1 MSPMTIDSTRGAN
14 PSTVDG
20 QLGAGSRGR
29 RCGVAAAR
37 VLKFGGS
44 SLATPQRIRGVARIV
59 SDSLNGGPVVV
70 VVSAFQGVTNDLL
83 DCAGLAERQDQT
95 LEHAYNTLAARHRSA
110 MASLCSDPPDDR
122 ATGIIDEQLTELHDA
137 LRGIRLLGHCP
148 PAMLDVVA
156 SFGERLS
163 ALIVAAYLNRFGGGA
178 RFVDA
183 RQFVTTDEQFTRA
196 NVISERTERA
206 TRHYFTSFWRE
217 CGRQI
222 PVVTGFIGSTIDG
235 RTTTI
240 GRNGSDYTAALI
252 GAAIGASAIEIWTD
266 VDGVLSADPKA
277 VSSAFVLPRIT
288 YDQAMEMSSFG
299 AKVLCPATIA
309 PAAGK
314 SIPILIKNTFMPGAP
329 GTTISRKSAT
339 GHRFAIGV
347 SSLGDVTLLTLRGTN
362 AVGVAGTAR
371 RLFQA
376 LASGGVNALMT
387 SQALGERTTSF
398 VVNRAEAC
406 AAGQIVTR
414 EFGLE
419 FEQGLAALDQKP
431 NQAIITLIGKGV
443 KGRRYVASKLFAAL
457 DRHNI
462 EISAVAHSASERSIS
477 CVVDAAQQSRSLK
490 VIHQSVFETRK
501 TLALAVVGVGNVGG
515 AFLRQ
520 LSEQQPY
527 LLDQGF
533 DVKVIALAD
542 SKRFV
547 MRPDG
552 INLDGWRQELDAS
565 RRRMDPARFAYELAH
580 VEPTNGALID
590 CTADAGIVDA
600 YPEFINA
607 NLHII
612 AANKR
617 ANVLP
622 WGRYAAL
629 MELLARRDKHFLYEA
644 NVGAGLPIISTMRNL
659 IASGDVVT
667 KVEGIFS
674 GTLSYL
680 FNAFEGDVPFS
691 SLVRDAHWKGLTEP
705 DPRDDLSGQDVAR
718 KLVILARQT
727 GSKMEI
733 QDVQV
738 DSLVPGHL
746 AGGSFS
752 PGFFSVL
759 AEHDVEIGER
769 LAHAR
774 SRGAVLRYVGT
785 LGNGV
790 ARAELREIAR
800 DHPLAGTRGRDNV
813 IAFTTKRY
821 ADTPLVVQG
830 PGAGGDVT
838 AMGVFSDVLKLLHHL
853 PG

>member
-1 MSPMTIDSTRGAN
+1 VSPIPVGSTENTN
-14 PSTVDG
+14 PNTV
-20 QLGAGSRGR
+20 ASPVEARSRGR
-29 RCGVAAAR
+29 RRAVAAAR

-44 SLATPQRIRGVARIV
+44 SVATPERIRGVARIV
-59 SDSLNGGPVVV
+59 NDSLNGRPVVV
-70 VVSAFQGVTNDLL
+70 VVSAFQGVTDDLL
-83 DCAGLAERQDQT
+83 NCARLAERQDQA
-95 LEHAYNTLAARHRSA
+95 LEDAYKTLAARHRSA
-110 MASLCSDPPDDR
+110 MASLCPDSPGNR
-122 ATGIIDEQLTELHDA
+122 AAGIIDEQLTELYDA
-137 LRGIRLLGHCP
+137 LLGIRLLGHCT
-148 PAMLDVVA
+148 PAALDLVA

-163 ALIVAAYLNRFGGGA
+163 AAIVAAYLDRFRSGA

-196 NVISERTERA
+196 KVISERTARA
-206 TRHYFTSFWRE
+206 TRQYFTSFWRE

-222 PVVTGFIGSTIDG
+222 PVVTGFIASTIDG

-252 GAAIGASAIEIWTD
+252 GAAIGAAAIEIWTD

-288 YDQAMEMSSFG
+288 YEQAIEMSCFG
-299 AKVLCPATIA
+299 AKVLHPATIA
-309 PAAGK
+309 PAADK
-314 SIPILIKNTFMPGAP
+314 SIPILIKNTFRPEAP
-329 GTTISRKSAT
+329 GTTISRKAT
-339 GHRFAIGV
+339 NGHHLATGV

-362 AVGVAGTAR
+362 GVGVAGTAR

-376 LASGGVNALMT
+376 LASGGVNALMA
-387 SQALGERTTSF
+387 SQALGERTSF

-406 AAGQIVTR
+406 AAAQIVR
-414 EFGLE
+414 QEFSLE
-419 FEQGLAALDQKP
+419 FQQGLATLDQKP
-431 NQAIITLIGKGV
+431 NQAIITLIGKKA

-457 DRHNI
+457 DRHDI
-462 EISAVAHSASERSIS
+462 EISAIAHSASERSIS
-477 CVVDAAQQSRSLK
+477 CVVDAAQQTRSLK

-501 TLALAVVGVGNVGG
+501 TLALAVVGVGNVGS

-520 LSEQQPY
+520 LSERRPY
-527 LLDQGF
+527 LLGQGF

-547 MRPDG
+547 MKPDG
-552 INLDGWRQELDAS
+552 IELEGWRQELDAS
-565 RRRMDPARFAYELAH
+565 RRRMDPAKLAYELAH
-580 VEPTNGALID
+580 YGLTNGALID
-590 CTADAGIVDA
+590 CTADAGVVDA
-600 YPEFINA
+600 YPEFIDA

-629 MELLARRDKHFLYEA
+629 TELLARRQKHFLYEA
-644 NVGAGLPIISTMRNL
+644 NVGAGLPVISTLRNL

-691 SLVRDAHWKGLTEP
+691 SLVRDAHSKGLTEP

-733 QDVQV
+733 QDVRV
-738 DSLVPGHL
+738 DSLVPSCL

-752 PGFFSVL
+752 PRFFWML
-759 AEHDVEIGER
+759 AEHDVEIGKR

-785 LGNGV
+785 LGDGV
-790 ARAELREIAR
+790 ARAELREVAR
-800 DHPLAGTRGRDNV
+800 DHPLGGTRGRDNV
-813 IAFTTKRY
+813 IAFTTERY
-821 ADTPLVVQG
+821 AETPLIVQG

-838 AMGVFSDVLKLLHHL
+838 AMGVFSDMLKLLNCL
-853 PG
+853 PR

>member
-1 MSPMTIDSTRGAN
+1 MTIDSTRRAN
-14 PSTVDG
+14 PSTVAG

-29 RCGVAAAR
+29 RGGVAAAR

-44 SLATPQRIRGVARIV
+44 SLATPQRIRDVARIV
-59 SDSLNGGPVVV
+59 IDSLNGGPVVV

-83 DCAGLAERQDQT
+83 DCARLAERQDQT

-110 MASLCSDPPDDR
+110 MASLCSDPADEE

-137 LRGIRLLGHCP
+137 LSGIRLLGHCP
-148 PAMLDVVA
+148 PATLDVVA

-196 NVISERTERA
+196 NVIAERTERA
-206 TRHYFTSFWRE
+206 TRQYFTSFWRE
-217 CGRQI
+217 SGREI

-288 YDQAMEMSSFG
+288 YDQAMEMASFG
-299 AKVLCPATIA
+299 AKVLYPATIA

-314 SIPILIKNTFMPGAP
+314 SIPILIKNTFRPGAP

-376 LASGGVNALMT
+376 LASGGVNVLMT
-387 SQALGERTTSF
+387 SQALGERTTAF

-406 AAGQIVTR
+406 TAAQIVTH
-414 EFGLE
+414 EFRLE
-419 FEQGLAALDQKP
+419 FQQGLAALDQKP

-457 DRHNI
+457 DRHDI

-477 CVVDAAQQSRSLK
+477 CVVDAAHQSRSLK

-520 LSEQQPY
+520 LSEQRPY

-533 DVKVIALAD
+533 DVKVIAIAD

-552 INLDGWRQELDAS
+552 IKLDGWRQELDAS

-580 VEPTNGALID
+580 VELTNGALID

-629 MELLARRDKHFLYEA
+629 MELLARRQKHFLYEA
-644 NVGAGLPIISTMRNL
+644 NVGAGLPIISTLRNL

-691 SLVRDAHWKGLTEP
+691 SLVRDAHWKGFTEP

-738 DSLVPGHL
+738 DSLVPGCL

-800 DHPLAGTRGRDNV
+800 NHPLAGTRGRDNV

>member
-1 MSPMTIDSTRGAN
+1 
-14 PSTVDG
+14 
-20 QLGAGSRGR
+20 
-29 RCGVAAAR
+29 

-44 SLATPQRIRGVARIV
+44 SLATPDRIRGVARIV
-59 SDSLNGGPVVV
+59 SDSLNSGPLVV
-70 VVSAFQGVTNDLL
+70 VVSAFQGVTDDLL
-83 DCAGLAERQDQT
+83 ECARLAERQDQT
-95 LEHAYNTLAARHRSA
+95 LEAAFGTLAARHRAA
-110 MASLCSDPPDDR
+110 MASLCSESRDNR
-122 ATGIIDEQLTELHDA
+122 ATAIVDERLTELHDA
-137 LRGIRLLGHCP
+137 LRGISLCGHCP
-148 PAMLDVVA
+148 PAALDLVA

-163 ALIVAAYLNRFGGGA
+163 ALIVAAYLDRFGDGA

-196 NVISERTERA
+196 NVIADRTARA
-206 TRHYFTSFWRE
+206 TRQYFTSFWTE

-222 PVVTGFIGSTIDG
+222 PVATGFIGSTIDG

-252 GAAIGASAIEIWTD
+252 GAAIDASAIEIWTD
-266 VDGVLSADPKA
+266 VDGVLSADPKV
-277 VSSAFVLPRIT
+277 VSSAFVVPRIT
-288 YDQAMEMSSFG
+288 YDEAMEMSYFG
-299 AKVLCPATIA
+299 AKVLYPATIA
-309 PAAGK
+309 PAAAK
-314 SIPILIKNTFMPGAP
+314 SIPILIKNTFRPEVP
-329 GTTISRKSAT
+329 GTTISRT
-339 GHRFAIGV
+339 RTNGHRCAIGV

-362 AVGVAGTAR
+362 AVVAGTST
-371 RLFQA
+371 RLLQA
-376 LASGGVNALMT
+376 LTTGNVNALMST
-387 SQALGERTTSF
+387 QAPDEQTTSF
-398 VVNRAEAC
+398 VVKTTEAC
-406 AAGQIVTR
+406 AAARIVTQ
-414 EFGLE
+414 EFQPD
-419 FEQGLAALDQKP
+419 FEQGLASLSQKP
-431 NQAIITLIGKGV
+431 DQAIITLIGKGV
-443 KGRRYVASKLFAAL
+443 KERRHVAPKLFAAL
-457 DRHNI
+457 DRHDI

-477 CVVDAAQQSRSLK
+477 CVVDAAQRSRSIK
-490 VIHQSVFETRK
+490 AIHQSVFEPHK

-520 LSEQQPY
+520 LSERRPY

-552 INLDGWRQELDAS
+552 IRLDGWRQELDAS
-565 RRRMDPARFAYELAH
+565 GRRMDPERFASELAH
-580 VEPTNGALID
+580 LNLLNGALVD

-600 YPEFINA
+600 YPQFINA

-612 AANKR
+612 APNKR

-622 WGRYAAL
+622 WGRYASL
-629 MELLARRDKHFLYEA
+629 MELLARRQKHFLYEA
-644 NVGAGLPIISTMRNL
+644 NVGAGLPIISTLRNL
-659 IASGDVVT
+659 IASGDEVT

-727 GSKMEI
+727 GSRMEI

-738 DSLVPGHL
+738 DSLVPGRL

-752 PGFFSVL
+752 PCFFSML
-759 AEHDVEIGER
+759 AEHDGEIGER

-774 SRGAVLRYVGT
+774 ASGAVLRYVGT
-785 LGNGV
+785 LGDGI
-790 ARAELREIAR
+790 ARAELREVAR
-800 DHPLAGTRGRDNV
+800 DHPLAGTRGRDNC

-838 AMGVFSDVLKLLHHL
+838 AMGVFSDVLKLLHYL
-853 PG
+853 PA